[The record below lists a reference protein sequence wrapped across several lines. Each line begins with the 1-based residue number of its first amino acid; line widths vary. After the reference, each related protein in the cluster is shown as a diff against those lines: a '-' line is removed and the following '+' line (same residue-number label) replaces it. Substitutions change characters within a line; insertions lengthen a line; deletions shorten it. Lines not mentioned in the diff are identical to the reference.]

1 MPRAIDGTRHKKRRK
16 KVLKQA
22 KGFWGRRSKNYRTAK
37 DAVAKALVYAYRD
50 RKTKKRDFRALWI
63 SRISAACRAQ
73 GISYSRFINGLMKLD
88 IRLNRK
94 ALSNMAVEDPI
105 AFAELVDKVKDSA
118 NPVKP

>member
-22 KGFWGRRSKNYRTAK
+22 KGYWGRRSTNYRTAK

-63 SRISAACRAQ
+63 ARISAACRAQ
-73 GISYSRFINGLMKLD
+73 GISYSRFMNGLMKLD

-118 NPVKP
+118 IKVKS